1 MERFGQSY
9 DDLKANSK
17 KSKSDKEKARAVRK
31 LIPQRISEA
40 EPKEIGGAIN

>member
-1 MERFGQSY
+1 MERFGETY

-17 KSKSDKEKARAVRK
+17 KSKTDKEKAKAVRA

-40 EPKEIGGAIN
+40 EPKEIGG